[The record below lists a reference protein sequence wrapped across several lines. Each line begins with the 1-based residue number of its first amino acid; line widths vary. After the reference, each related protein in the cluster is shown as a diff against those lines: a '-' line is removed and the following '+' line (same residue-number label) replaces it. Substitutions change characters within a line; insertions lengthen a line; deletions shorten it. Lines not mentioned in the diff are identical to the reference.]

1 MEPMTLNRL
10 EAAFSDVWF
19 VAPCVGRVDITERN
33 FARIESTANG
43 LRVFLT
49 RKPQKDEDEDTVPML
64 ELGDR
69 LTVDDAIRLI
79 CTAVSVLD

>member
-1 MEPMTLNRL
+1 MTFNRL
-10 EAAFSDVWF
+10 EAAFSDVWY
-19 VAPCVGRVDITERN
+19 VAPCVGRVDLTSKN
-33 FARIESTANG
+33 FVRIESTANG

-49 RKPQKDEDEDTVPML
+49 RHPQKGEDADTVPML